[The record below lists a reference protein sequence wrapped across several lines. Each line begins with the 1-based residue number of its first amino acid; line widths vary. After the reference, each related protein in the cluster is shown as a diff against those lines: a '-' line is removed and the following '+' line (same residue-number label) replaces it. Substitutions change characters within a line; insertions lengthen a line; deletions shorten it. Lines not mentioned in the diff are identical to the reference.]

1 MIIYNNL
8 LMTIPND
15 DDLEQIY
22 AKDRAAIMKTKQD
35 LQINTINNTK
45 LELISSYIWRG
56 KVSLK
61 CAGVNS
67 SQGELTP
74 VYLLLQRNRLVWW
87 DKEKDLDD
95 CKVCVGQLLLFGHAG
110 VTSAGPVDI
119 KAIGDNTRITAIFG
133 SDSSGS
139 ILKCTIVFEDSLA
152 CATFINDVKSILK
165 PTIEDDDE
173 GYHGIK
179 KKRGNLLYHY
189 YYHHQIMITFFREN
203 D

>member
-1 MIIYNNL
+1 MTIYNNL
-8 LMTIPND
+8 LTTIPND

-22 AKDRAAIMKTKQD
+22 IKDRLAIMKAKQD
-35 LQINTINNTK
+35 LQNHTINSTK
-45 LELISSYIWRG
+45 LGLISSYIWRG

-74 VYLLLQRNRLVWW
+74 VYLVLQKNRLVWW

-119 KAIGDNTRITAIFG
+119 KAIGDNTRITAVFG

-139 ILKCTIVFEDSLA
+139 ILKCTCVFEDSLA
-152 CATFINDVKSILK
+152 CDTFSKYIKTILK
-165 PTIEDDDE
+165 PGVDDDDDDDDE
-173 GYHGIK
+173 GTINIK
-179 KKRGNLLYHY
+179 KRRGK
-189 YYHHQIMITFFREN
+189 MINTN
-203 D
+203 NTLIGCNIT

>member
-8 LMTIPND
+8 LTTIPND

-22 AKDRAAIMKTKQD
+22 IKDRSAIIKAKQD
-35 LQINTINNTK
+35 LQNHTINSTK

-74 VYLLLQRNRLVWW
+74 VYLVLQKNRLVWW
-87 DKEKDLDD
+87 DKERDLDD
-95 CKVCVGQLLLFGHAG
+95 CKACVGQLLLFGHAG

-119 KAIGDNTRITAIFG
+119 KAIGDNTRITAVFG

-139 ILKCTIVFEDSLA
+139 ILKCTCVFDDSLA
-152 CATFINDVKSILK
+152 CATFNNHLRSILK
-165 PTIEDDDE
+165 PSVDGDDGNE
-173 GYHGIK
+173 GTTNIK
-179 KKRGNLLYHY
+179 KRRGK
-189 YYHHQIMITFFREN
+189 MINTN
-203 D
+203 NTLIGCNIN